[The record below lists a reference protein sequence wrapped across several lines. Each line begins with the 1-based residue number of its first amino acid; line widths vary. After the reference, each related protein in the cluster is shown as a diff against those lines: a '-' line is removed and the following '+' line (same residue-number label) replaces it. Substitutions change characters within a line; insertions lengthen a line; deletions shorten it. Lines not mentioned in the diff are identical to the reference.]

1 MLGAGLAR
9 RAGVAEGGRV
19 RVQTPDGPARWY
31 AVAGTVTPE
40 PDGQEAVYFDAAFGG
55 PGADAVGVLKGP
67 GIQRLRDALK
77 GTGLRVLP
85 PRDAARAEAPGV
97 AAEYSTAGFVLPAGL
112 AGLVAALGVAGTF
125 NLALAQR
132 RREFGLLRAVG
143 ATPRQ
148 VRRTVAKEALAVSLA
163 GGVPGALAGT
173 ALAAVI
179 GRALVRAGV
188 YEDGFHVR
196 PDPAAF
202 AGTVAFLVVLTQAA
216 VWATA
221 SRAARVH
228 PAEAMREATLEGRGL
243 TRRRLAA
250 GLVALA
256 GAAALLVA
264 SLVTGG
270 DRGAE
275 QGFLLTLALM
285 LACALLAP
293 LAARPVT
300 APLQVRSAEG
310 MLAVA
315 AIRTAP
321 RRLASAVTP
330 IVMVAAVSGALMG
343 AGAAGARADRR
354 DAADRVTSDVVVR
367 AEGGLPPD
375 AAARAA
381 ATPGVR
387 AAFALKRSTVLA
399 GQGTSLQSAS
409 AVGVDPEAF
418 GTVLR
423 LRPADGSAERLRG
436 DWIIAPAAQASLFGW
451 RVGRPA
457 TLWLADGTTYTAPL
471 VAVTPRNGGWAG
483 AIVPRTVLARV
494 SPMDAEIHV
503 RTSGDGAR
511 ARAGLAALAEDYP
524 GLRTSDRAAYLRGLG
539 RGDPAA
545 AAFGYLVLG
554 LIVLFAAVSAI
565 NTLAMAAARR
575 TGEFALLRLC
585 GATPRQVSRA
595 VRAESLIVTALALVL
610 GGAITWLSIGAASF
624 ALGGPF
630 LPVLPVGQAAAL
642 VAGCVAI
649 GVLSAVVPARL
660 ALRADP
666 LAASQRT

>member
-1 MLGAGLAR
+1 M
-9 RAGVAEGGRV
+9 
-19 RVQTPDGPARWY
+19 
-31 AVAGTVTPE
+31 
-40 PDGQEAVYFDAAFGG
+40 
-55 PGADAVGVLKGP
+55 
-67 GIQRLRDALK
+67 
-77 GTGLRVLP
+77 
-85 PRDAARAEAPGV
+85 
-97 AAEYSTAGFVLPAGL
+97 
-112 AGLVAALGVAGTF
+112 
-125 NLALAQR
+125 
-132 RREFGLLRAVG
+132 
-143 ATPRQ
+143 
-148 VRRTVAKEALAVSLA
+148 AVSLA